1 MALAVDTGGTSP
13 FVPELC
19 LRTGLLSWGLS
30 QAALPRGED
39 PLKAEFSA
47 CRATRNGTGKGKG
60 HSSLRCSTPKEKK
73 DPDNSPQLCPYTCC
87 IQIGEKYLYLWRAQ
101 GMLRCWCFS
110 PQTSMSV
117 RAEIRVSTSAGT
129 AWAASSVC
137 VLQDIA
143 SCPTAKPA
151 KVRRAI
157 LQCSGLHRN
166 HTQTSPSTWLS
177 HLSELAV

>member
-73 DPDNSPQLCPYTCC
+73 RSRQLPPALSVHLLYTNRGKVPVFVAGSGNAEVLVLLSTDIDECESRDTCQHECRNSLGSFQCVCPAGYRLMPNGKTCQGTESHPAVLRAAQKPHTDQPQH
-87 IQIGEKYLYLWRAQ
+87 
-101 GMLRCWCFS
+101 M
-110 PQTSMSV
+110 
-117 RAEIRVSTSAGT
+117 AEPP
-129 AWAASSVC
+129 
-137 VLQDIA
+137 L
-143 SCPTAKPA
+143 
-151 KVRRAI
+151 
-157 LQCSGLHRN
+157 
-166 HTQTSPSTWLS
+166 
-177 HLSELAV
+177 